1 MDNLAQKAVACALKG
16 NWKEALQVNQQI
28 ISQHPG
34 DIDALNRLARAHAEL
49 GNIKEAKKTAE
60 KVLSIDQFNKIAL
73 RCFDKWKELKNGP
86 LNGTH
91 SMSASIF
98 LEEPGKTKIISL
110 LHPGAE
116 EVLARIDTGD
126 ELKFITHAHRVNL
139 LAPDGEY
146 VGRLPDDLAA
156 KIRLLLSKGYEY
168 KIITMSADKK
178 EVKIFIRE
186 TFKPKDAPDIS
197 SFPGEKLEYNSHT
210 TRDFVNNNDDSPLV
224 LPAEEY

>member
-1 MDNLAQKAVACALKG
+1 M
-16 NWKEALQVNQQI
+16 

-60 KVLSIDQFNKIAL
+60 KVLSIDQFNKIAQ
-73 RCFDKWKELKNGP
+73 RCFDKWKELKSGP
-86 LNGTH
+86 LNGTRPI
-91 SMSASIF
+91 SASIF

-116 EVLARIDTGD
+116 NVLAQIETGD

-139 LAPDGEY
+139 LAQGGEY

-156 KIRLLLSKGYEY
+156 KIKLLLSRGYNY

-186 TFKPKDAPDIS
+186 TFRPKDSSDLA

-210 TRDFVNNNDDSPLV
+210 TREFTNNNNESPLI
-224 LPAEEY
+224 LPTDEY